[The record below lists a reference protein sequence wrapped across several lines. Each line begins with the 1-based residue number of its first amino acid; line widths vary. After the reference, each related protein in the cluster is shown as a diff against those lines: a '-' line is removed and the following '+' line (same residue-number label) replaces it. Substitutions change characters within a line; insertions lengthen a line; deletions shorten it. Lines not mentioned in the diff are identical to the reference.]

1 MGEMFSKKR
10 DLQKSVIKKLM
21 MENRNP
27 QGAIR
32 LIKENLFSIEEI
44 DHLIQEVLKEA
55 NEKRILEKRQFD
67 IKTMRYLTFE
77 EWLKEYF
84 IKSQGKLVS

>member
-1 MGEMFSKKR
+1 MGEMFGKKR

-21 MENRNP
+21 RENRNP